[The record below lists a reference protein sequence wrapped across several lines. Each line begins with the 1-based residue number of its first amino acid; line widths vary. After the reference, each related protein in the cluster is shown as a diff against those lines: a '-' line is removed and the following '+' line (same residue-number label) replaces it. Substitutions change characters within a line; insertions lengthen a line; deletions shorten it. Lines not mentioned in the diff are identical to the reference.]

1 MPFSSFSSS
10 SSPSLSLSLISQNCS
25 YAPGRAPLRRRPPGR
40 IRLRGAQRH
49 LSVEAS
55 VRAARLCWLFCRE
68 PIDGSTIDLDLD
80 PLFLTQN
87 SLAAVDSDA
96 TDAEVEDK
104 LGFQL
109 EALSK
114 QVNQMED
121 GLEREQERERGER
134 EE

>member
-1 MPFSSFSSS
+1 MRFFPHSF
-10 SSPSLSLSLISQNCS
+10 
-25 YAPGRAPLRRRPPGR
+25 RP
-40 IRLRGAQRH
+40 AH
-49 LSVEAS
+49 L
-55 VRAARLCWLFCRE
+55 
-68 PIDGSTIDLDLD
+68 DIDLDLD